1 MPLIDLTDANFD
13 DVTEQHSVA
22 ILDFWAPWCGPCR
35 AFAPIFE
42 AVAARH
48 PDVLFARINTEAET
62 SLARQFEIFSVP
74 MLIGAKDGTMVYA
87 RPGALTEEKLEA
99 LVEEVRNFTG

>member
-13 DVTEQHSVA
+13 EATETHDLV

-35 AFAPIFE
+35 AFAPTFE

-48 PDVLFARINTEAET
+48 PDVLFARIDTETEPT
-62 SLARQFEIFSVP
+62 LAKQFEIFSVP
-74 MLIGAKDGTMVYA
+74 MLIASKSGTMIYA
-87 RPGALTEEKLEA
+87 RPGALPEHKLEL
-99 LVEEVRNFTG
+99 LVKELRETVV